1 MTKSALFALA
11 PAASALAVAG
21 CASGAS
27 GYAQAA
33 PSRTAGKAA
42 PTVALATSKFGK
54 ILVGSD
60 GRTLYLFAADKMM
73 ASTCYGACASVW
85 PPLAVIG
92 TPKAGPGVQASL
104 LGTTKRTNGS
114 AEVTYNGHPLYHY
127 AGDTTPGATNGQ
139 NIDEVGALWHVLSAN
154 GNEVGH
160 G

>member
-1 MTKSALFALA
+1 MNDKIRSQIEFWF
-11 PAASALAVAG
+11 
-21 CASGAS
+21 
-27 GYAQAA
+27 
-33 PSRTAGKAA
+33 TATTIPIGIAIIHA
-42 PTVALATSKFGK
+42 NSML
-54 ILVGSD
+54 
-60 GRTLYLFAADKMM
+60 AADKMM

-127 AGDTTPGATNGQ
+127 AGDTPPGATNGQ
-139 NIDEVGALWHVLSAN
+139 NIDEFGALWHVLSAN